1 MGTSSGS
8 NINHQHSSKMLP
20 PRQQPRPGSLQTSLS
35 LVSSEHRLSPDAQ
48 EPRSNSDN
56 VHESPTESA
65 SSQETWPTADAV
77 TAKKMENGKIENDC
91 PEQSVIRR
99 VSSADKITLRDIA
112 RERVDVISEKMHR
125 LPDEFLD
132 ELKNQLKAI
141 LEGNGGSQNREEFLI
156 LQKFVQSR
164 SDLTAKTLIRAHRAQ
179 LEILVAINTGIQAF
193 LHPNISLSQTSLIEV
208 FVYKRCRNIAC
219 QNQLP
224 ADDCTCELCANRNG
238 FCNLCM
244 CVICNKF
251 DFEVNTCRWIGCDLC
266 SHWTHTDCAI
276 RDGQIC
282 MGPSVKSGS
291 GPTEMLFRCRA
302 CNRTS
307 ELFGWVKDVFQHC
320 APAWDREA
328 LMRELDFVSRI
339 FRGSDDPRGKKLFW
353 KCEDLLEKMRG
364 GQAESTA
371 CRSILIFFQEIGI
384 LGFVFLDWKRFNLDS
399 CKQMERNKPVHCSG
413 CEWSVS
419 KDCLLCLADVA
430 IYMTISRKIYECL
443 LGLADVDICLRVS
456 KLDMDSPT
464 SLENGEGGRLI
475 APQEACN
482 RIADVV
488 QEAIRKMEMVADEK
502 MRMFKKAR
510 LALDACDR
518 ELEDKAKEV
527 AELKLERQK
536 KKLQVEELERI
547 VRLKQAEADMFQLK
561 ANEAKREAER
571 LQRIALAKSD
581 KSEEEYASSY
591 LKLRLSEAEAEKQYL
606 FEKIKLQDSS
616 RASQSSSGGDP
627 SLMYSKIRDLL
638 HGYNII
644 PAKTESQP
652 NERHGFRANP

>member
-99 VSSADKITLRDIA
+99 VSSADKVTLRDIA

-156 LQKFVQSR
+156 LQKLVQSR

-371 CRSILIFFQEIGI
+371 CRSILIFFQE
-384 LGFVFLDWKRFNLDS
+384 
-399 CKQMERNKPVHCSG
+399 
-413 CEWSVS
+413 
-419 KDCLLCLADVA
+419 
-430 IYMTISRKIYECL
+430 
-443 LGLADVDICLRVS
+443 
-456 KLDMDSPT
+456 LDMDSPT

>member
-8 NINHQHSSKMLP
+8 NINYQHSSKMLP

-35 LVSSEHRLSPDAQ
+35 LVSSDPRLSPDGQ

-56 VHESPTESA
+56 IHESPTESA
-65 SSQETWPTADAV
+65 SSRETWPTADAV
-77 TAKKMENGKIENDC
+77 TAKKMKNVKTENDC
-91 PEQSVIRR
+91 PEKSVIRHF
-99 VSSADKITLRDIA
+99 SSADKITLRDIA

-132 ELKNQLKAI
+132 ELKNQLKTI

-156 LQKFVQSR
+156 LQKFVQNR
-164 SDLTAKTLIRAHRAQ
+164 SDLTAKALIRAHRVQ
-179 LEILVAINTGIQAF
+179 LEILVAINMGIQAF

-224 ADDCTCELCANRNG
+224 ADDCTCEICANRNG

-276 RDGQIC
+276 RDRQIC
-282 MGPSVKSGS
+282 MGPSVKSGA
-291 GPTEMLFRCRA
+291 GPTEMLFHCRA
-302 CNRTS
+302 CNQTS
-307 ELFGWVKDVFQHC
+307 ELLGWVKDVFQHC

-328 LMRELDFVSRI
+328 LMRELDFVIRI
-339 FRGSDDPRGKKLFW
+339 FHGSDDPRGKKLFW

-364 GQAESTA
+364 GLVESAA
-371 CRSILIFFQEIGI
+371 CRAILIFFQE
-384 LGFVFLDWKRFNLDS
+384 LDT
-399 CKQMERNKPVHCSG
+399 V
-413 CEWSVS
+413 
-419 KDCLLCLADVA
+419 
-430 IYMTISRKIYECL
+430 
-443 LGLADVDICLRVS
+443 
-456 KLDMDSPT
+456 SPT

-482 RIADVV
+482 QIADVV

-510 LALDACDR
+510 LALDACDH
-518 ELEDKAKEV
+518 ELDDKSKEV
-527 AELKLERQK
+527 AELKLERQT
-536 KKLQVEELERI
+536 KKLQIEELERI

-561 ANEAKREAER
+561 ANEAKREGER

-581 KSEEEYASSY
+581 KSEEEYTSSY

-606 FEKIKLQDSS
+606 FEKIKLQESS

-627 SLMYSKIRDLL
+627 SQVLMYSKIHDPLR
-638 HGYNII
+638 GYNI
-644 PAKTESQP
+644 PSKTESQP
-652 NERHGFRANP
+652 NERHSFRTNP